1 MSETNPLAHA
11 RYCPGQRA
19 LGASDSS
26 GAAVQGALLPPDR
39 RFINSGGLEML
50 SSVHL
55 QPIET
60 FEWVSRGLGFDDG
73 KLSEAVRAR
82 WPQPYSTFAND
93 RAFLILHRP
102 IGQHCGAVAAYG
114 PLAPSSCRRQ
124 KAAPWT
130 PRTVSDD

>member
-1 MSETNPLAHA
+1 MREIISLAQA
-11 RYCPGQRA
+11 EYCPGQRA

-60 FEWVSRGLGFDDG
+60 FAWVAKG
-73 KLSEAVRAR
+73 V
-82 WPQPYSTFAND
+82 
-93 RAFLILHRP
+93 AF
-102 IGQHCGAVAAYG
+102 
-114 PLAPSSCRRQ
+114 
-124 KAAPWT
+124 
-130 PRTVSDD
+130 